1 MMWWAMW
8 CAAVVAGAAAA
19 PAADALAPLALDL
32 PQIDALT
39 PDDESMSYAGPA
51 GRYAASAPL
60 VYLLPDMPRDAQEW
74 SGRSKRRAPT
84 LSIDLPM
91 AVLRHKLGLEQARK
105 AQALRA
111 AENRSFL
118 NEIGKRGFQWDS
130 SLESQKYY
138 Y

>member
-1 MMWWAMW
+1 MMWWAIW

-19 PAADALAPLALDL
+19 PAPDALAPLALDL
-32 PQIDALT
+32 PQIDSLT
-39 PDDESMSYAGPA
+39 SDDENLSYAGPA
-51 GRYAASAPL
+51 GRYAAPAPL

-111 AENRSFL
+111 AENRNFL
-118 NEIGKRGFQWDS
+118 NEIGKRGFQWDT
-130 SLESQKYY
+130 SLESQKFY
-138 Y
+138 